1 MLGQESVESV
11 MRSFSASSKGQP
23 SDRLTMLSHGPKE
36 PTVRDSQSETGFN
49 SFFSRLEYSYKNRY
63 FLDLSARRDGSS
75 AFGANNRY
83 ANFWAIGAMWKVKE
97 EKFLQNVNWLT
108 SLDLRF
114 STGISGNSSIGD
126 YRNRTLISPS
136 NTYKEKSGYFLSM
149 LGNPDI
155 MWEEQ
160 QKTTLG
166 LHISIVKGTN
176 INLEFCTRL
185 YQLSFR
191 LYFYPSQYR

>member
-1 MLGQESVESV
+1 
-11 MRSFSASSKGQP
+11 
-23 SDRLTMLSHGPKE
+23 
-36 PTVRDSQSETGFN
+36 
-49 SFFSRLEYSYKNRY
+49 
-63 FLDLSARRDGSS
+63 
-75 AFGANNRY
+75 
-83 ANFWAIGAMWKVKE
+83 MWKLKE
-97 EKFLQNVNWLT
+97 EKFLQKVNWLT

-126 YRNRTLISPS
+126 YRNRTLITPS

-176 INLEFCTRL
+176 INLEFYERNTHKTLAQGYINSASGFTSIPHNIGDMQNRGIDFTFSTIA
-185 YQLSFR
+185 YRSKNNNWNIR
-191 LYFYPSQYR
+191 PYFNLNYNQQKVPSWYVNKEFFAYIQRY